1 MNNQSR
7 HLAVAAT
14 ALFLVALAVY
24 GIGIYFIQTEIC
36 KHIGPNVAM
45 FAVAVSIFATGI
57 VASRAVVVRSTASW
71 ASFLGALFLSTVLYF
86 FVGVLAL
93 PGCSG
98 V

>member
-1 MNNQSR
+1 MNDQSR
-7 HLAVAAT
+7 HLAAAAT
-14 ALFLVALAVY
+14 ALFLVAFAVY
-24 GIGIYFIQTEIC
+24 GIGIYLIQTEIC
-36 KHIGPNVAM
+36 KHVGPNVAM

-57 VASRAVVVRSTASW
+57 VASRAVVVRSAASW
-71 ASFLGALFLSTVLYF
+71 VSFLGASLISTVLYF